1 MPVIIDPNTSL
12 NFEQRVLYPNKY
24 SVIQNNDGTFS
35 THKMAWTT
43 VGDKFIAFPMI
54 VQLPSGNLSEFTDP
68 GKAINYALQNKEFRE
83 FTSAKDA
90 EEYAN
95 GGYKKFWGTGK

>member
-24 SVIQNNDGTFS
+24 PVIQNNDGTFS
-35 THKMAWTT
+35 TYKMAWTT
-43 VGDKFIAFPMI
+43 VGDKFIAFLMI

>member
-1 MPVIIDPNTSL
+1 MPISINPNTSL

-24 SVIQNNDGTFS
+24 PVIQNNDGTFS

-68 GKAINYALQNKEFRE
+68 GKAINYALQNKEF
-83 FTSAKDA
+83 TSAKDA

>member
-1 MPVIIDPNTSL
+1 MPVRIDPNTSL

-24 SVIQNNDGTFS
+24 PVIQNNDGTFS
-35 THKMAWTT
+35 THKMSWTI

-54 VQLPSGNLSEFTDP
+54 VQLPSGDLSEFTDP

-83 FTSAKDA
+83 FTSAEDA

>member
-1 MPVIIDPNTSL
+1 
-12 NFEQRVLYPNKY
+12 
-24 SVIQNNDGTFS
+24 
-35 THKMAWTT
+35 
-43 VGDKFIAFPMI
+43 MI